1 MTNKWLGAAAWSAKE
16 AQAGDR
22 LPYAQLVDAD
32 VVLLRDGSLMGAL
45 QVPGLLFETEDTDA
59 LNAHAATR
67 EVMLRSNLDSRFVL
81 YHHVIRRR
89 VQVELDA
96 QFDDPLSAHI
106 DARWRERLSAG
117 SLFVND
123 QFVTL
128 VRRPARGKA
137 GWGERLQ
144 KLFKGKATEA
154 EEVDPRDIRT
164 LRAALQA
171 LAASLGDYGAQALGD
186 YTGPS
191 GQVNNELLELLSAL
205 YNGEMRPVRRPD
217 DATDIGNM
225 LPYRRASFGIDAME
239 LRGANGADCADRK
252 SVV

>member
-1 MTNKWLGAAAWSAKE
+1 MSKWLGAAAWNAKE

-22 LPYAQLVDAD
+22 LPYATLVDSD
-32 VVLLRDGSLMGAL
+32 VVLLRDGSLMAAL
-45 QVPGLLFETEDTDA
+45 QVPGLLFETEDTQA

-67 EVMLRSNLDSRFVL
+67 EVMLRSNLDGRFVL

-89 VQVELDA
+89 VSVELDA

-106 DARWRERLSAG
+106 DARWRQRLAAG

-137 GWGERLQ
+137 GWGERLG
-144 KLFKGKATEA
+144 KMFKGQMRFGPSEA
-154 EEVDPRDIRT
+154 EEVDTRDLRT

-191 GQVNNELLELLSAL
+191 GHVNN
-205 YNGEMRPVRRPD
+205 
-217 DATDIGNM
+217 
-225 LPYRRASFGIDAME
+225 
-239 LRGANGADCADRK
+239 
-252 SVV
+252 